1 MKVRIGIDVG
11 GTFTDAVAID
21 NETFEVVGSVKVPT
35 THTAAEGVAAGI
47 VQVLHKVMEQC
58 EIRPED
64 VIFIAHGTTQATN
77 ALLEGDVA
85 PVGIITLGSGLQGAK
100 SKGDTTMGD
109 IELSEGKYLR
119 SCNEYVDTNTPDLDG
134 SIRAAIQK
142 LQEQGHRP
150 LLPPRPSA
158 WTTRR
163 TRTGWSR
170 SAVKWACLPQ
180 RPTRSP
186 SCTA

>member
-64 VIFIAHGTTQATN
+64 VIFI
-77 ALLEGDVA
+77 
-85 PVGIITLGSGLQGAK
+85 TLGSGLQGAK

-119 SCNEYVDTNTPDLDG
+119 SCNEYVDTNAPDLDG

-142 LQEQGHRP
+142 LQEQG
-150 LLPPRPSA
+150 A
-158 WTTRR
+158 
-163 TRTGWSR
+163 
-170 SAVKWACLPQ
+170 
-180 RPTRSP
+180 
-186 SCTA
+186 

>member
-58 EIRPED
+58 EIRPEESSSLP
-64 VIFIAHGTTQATN
+64 T
-77 ALLEGDVA
+77 A
-85 PVGIITLGSGLQGAK
+85 PRRPPTPAGGRCGPRRHPTLGSGLQGAK

-119 SCNEYVDTNTPDLDG
+119 SCNEYVDTNAPDLDG
-134 SIRAAIQK
+134 SIRAA
-142 LQEQGHRP
+142 
-150 LLPPRPSA
+150 
-158 WTTRR
+158 
-163 TRTGWSR
+163 
-170 SAVKWACLPQ
+170 
-180 RPTRSP
+180 TRSCRAGGTDLCCRRGLQRGRP
-186 SCTA
+186 EEREPGGRDLR